1 MINIIK
7 RLIIYY
13 FLLNFLHFI
22 FDITLIHS
30 LVFYISP
37 LIRNYFIKSNL
48 NNLMIINYSSS
59 HFEARN
65 FMINYYYDF
74 INY

>member
-22 FDITLIHS
+22 INVTLIHS
-30 LVFYISP
+30 LVIYISP
-37 LIRNYFIKSNL
+37 LIRNYYIKSNL
-48 NNLMIINYSSS
+48 INLMIINYSSS

-65 FMINYYYDF
+65 FMINYYYVI